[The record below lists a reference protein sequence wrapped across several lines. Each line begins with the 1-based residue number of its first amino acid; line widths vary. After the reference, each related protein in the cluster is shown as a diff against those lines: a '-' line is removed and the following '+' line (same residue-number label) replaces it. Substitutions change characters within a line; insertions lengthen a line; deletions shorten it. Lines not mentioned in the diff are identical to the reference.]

1 MHSKVR
7 VPGCLDGE
15 FVIIGAKGSD
25 EVISVRLCAVSHAEV
40 VDNQAEGNIESLV
53 LKEAGSVGAL
63 VVAMFSK
70 MRDEA
75 KLTETTSLRESIHA
89 FAYLEVDSIVVEE
102 RLEIVGSDRFSW

>member
-1 MHSKVR
+1 
-7 VPGCLDGE
+7 
-15 FVIIGAKGSD
+15 
-25 EVISVRLCAVSHAEV
+25 
-40 VDNQAEGNIESLV
+40 V
-53 LKEAGSVGAL
+53 LKEAGSVEAL

-89 FAYLEVDSIVVEE
+89 FAYLEVDSIVVEK